1 MVTAIIRPLWEAPL
15 GRFRDLITGR
25 FVSAASAVP
34 FLRAY
39 PSVRGAADV
48 AIRDVAGRFVPSRFF
63 GGNVLAQFPTGAG
76 NYAAVRRALPG
87 PPEDFLYRS
96 RDVMNALVHYRIEG
110 GELQEVWVTMPKGIA
125 YDQAIFE
132 DRFAGRIVER
142 DPDTYE
148 MIAPVPEYEIES
160 VEWASTTYYAE
171 GAYLGEDISRFGG
184 LQ

>member
-1 MVTAIIRPLWEAPL
+1 MAAAIIRPLWEAPL

-39 PSVRGAADV
+39 PSVRGLHDV
-48 AIRDVAGRFVPSRFF
+48 VIRDTLGRFVPSRYF
-63 GGNVLAQFPTGAG
+63 GGNVLAHFPSGFG
-76 NYAAVRRALPG
+76 NYGVVTRALPG
-87 PPEDFLYRS
+87 LPEDFLYRA
-96 RDVMNALVHYRIEG
+96 RDVMHGLVHYRIEG
-110 GELQEVWVTMPKGIA
+110 GELEEVWVTMPKGIV

-132 DRFAGRIVER
+132 DRFASRIVKR
-142 DPDTYE
+142 DPETYG
-148 MIAPVPEYEIES
+148 MIEPVPEYEIED
-160 VEWASTTYYAE
+160 VEWTVNTYYVE